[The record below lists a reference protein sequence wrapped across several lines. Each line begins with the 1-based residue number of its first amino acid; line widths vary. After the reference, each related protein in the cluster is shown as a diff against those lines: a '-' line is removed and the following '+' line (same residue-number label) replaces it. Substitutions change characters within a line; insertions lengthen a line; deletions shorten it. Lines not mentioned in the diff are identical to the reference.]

1 VLHFYLCHNI
11 SPQWHTRRLFT
22 TRRSASAVY
31 AIAMCPSVCHKSKF
45 YRNGRTNRANFW
57 QELFLKRKFVYL
69 QNNGTFSENL
79 SQNPDFVK
87 KMRHGTSTVRLSQV
101 LSTFCDWR
109 PSPVCHTERRP
120 LCTAQRQCVAR
131 VRLQQQILFSG
142 MEFKGCRWNLECLVL
157 STHR

>member
-1 VLHFYLCHNI
+1 MLHFYLCHNI

-87 KMRHGTSTVRLSQV
+87 KCATARRLFDCRRCCQLFATDDRPQFVTPNVDLCVQRNGSASHGS
-101 LSTFCDWR
+101 
-109 PSPVCHTERRP
+109 VCSSRYFFLE
-120 LCTAQRQCVAR
+120 
-131 VRLQQQILFSG
+131 
-142 MEFKGCRWNLECLVL
+142 WNSRDVDE
-157 STHR
+157 T